1 MGHAAEHPSRRRFAP
16 PQDEVSCDS
25 LPAKHA
31 KLGGVDPGDNIREDI
46 APEPA
51 GSKRTGEEYIMGRII
66 ALAASGALLAS
77 GAASAAT
84 LLENSAE
91 FRFQL
96 DFHVNDAAL
105 QKLLP
110 AGWEAVVATQGP
122 AKDANLRVIF
132 IDRVDVTNPNNAP
145 KTADQLVYVAIPVKQ
160 TGTNNAGQMIIGGLV
175 SSAKEAPGPFGNYTA
190 AAAKVDRTF
199 TTVEGVTRGQ
209 ENWEFVAANGQRF
222 EAHLKY
228 ERGPAR
234 LNPTSETKFFV
245 PSNPSN
251 YQVFKVDSGLD
262 IMKNASVEVPDHHV
276 TDFSYKASG
285 GTLGALFDGTEK
297 VLSWDSFH
305 WYNRGIYTP

>member
-1 MGHAAEHPSRRRFAP
+1 MTR
-16 PQDEVSCDS
+16 
-25 LPAKHA
+25 
-31 KLGGVDPGDNIREDI
+31 
-46 APEPA
+46 
-51 GSKRTGEEYIMGRII
+51 MI
-66 ALAASGALLAS
+66 ALGAAGGALLAA
-77 GAASAAT
+77 GAVGGALPASAET
-84 LLENSAE
+84 LIENSAE

-110 AGWEAVVATQGP
+110 AGWETVIATQGP

-175 SSAKEAPGPFGNYTA
+175 SSPKEAPGPFGNYTQA
-190 AAAKVDRTF
+190 TAKVDRTF
-199 TTVEGVTRGQ
+199 AIADGVTRGQ

-234 LNPTSETKFFV
+234 LNPTSTTKFFNPAS
-245 PSNPSN
+245 PSS
-251 YQVFKVDSGLD
+251 YQIFKVDSGLD

-285 GTLGALFDGTEK
+285 GPLGALFDGTEK

-305 WYNRGIYTP
+305 WYNRGIYNP